1 MDLVTLGRTLGF
13 SFAAGVNL
21 YATVA
26 ILGLA
31 ARYGWVDLPPQ
42 FQAFNNSFIIGTA
55 IVLYLVEFF
64 ADKIPYFDSL
74 WDILHTAIRP
84 LGGALIAVTT
94 LGDASPGVEGLV
106 ALLGGTVAA
115 GSHLTK
121 TSTRAVAN
129 ASPEPV
135 SNWALSFGEDVF
147 VVGLGY
153 LALAHPIA
161 ALVDRR
167 GPPDTDR
174 DLCGGDCADGETL
187 VRTVANHRPRRRH
200 LEAHADPEAHFVGAE
215 IVAKRKRRH
224 PTVREHLVIAVAG
237 IGNEVAGVQRHAA
250 AERRDRRGV
259 IQKREASVREHTR
272 QSIEA
277 RHVRRQ
283 PRDTSRGLGVQAAAL
298 PTRSSIECRPARR
311 TRTR

>member
-42 FQAFNNSFIIGTA
+42 FQAFNNPLIIGTA
-55 IVLYLVEFF
+55 LVLYLVEFF

-74 WDILHTAIRP
+74 WDMLHTAIRP

-94 LGDASPGVEGLV
+94 LGEASPGVQGLV

-115 GSHLTK
+115 GSHFTK

-129 ASPEPV
+129 TSPEPA
-135 SNWALSFGEDVF
+135 SNWALSFSEDVF

-161 ALVDRR
+161 ALIVA
-167 GPPDTDR
+167 GVLLILIVTF
-174 DLCGGDCADGETL
+174 AAVI
-187 VRTVANHRPRRRH
+187 VRTVRRWFSRRR
-200 LEAHADPEAHFVGAE
+200 V
-215 IVAKRKRRH
+215 
-224 PTVREHLVIAVAG
+224 
-237 IGNEVAGVQRHAA
+237 AA
-250 AERRDRRGV
+250 A
-259 IQKREASVREHTR
+259 T
-272 QSIEA
+272 
-277 RHVRRQ
+277 
-283 PRDTSRGLGVQAAAL
+283 
-298 PTRSSIECRPARR
+298 
-311 TRTR
+311 

>member
-1 MDLVTLGRTLGF
+1 LFLKTRQSLLMDLVTLGRTLGF

-42 FQAFNNSFIIGTA
+42 FQAFNNPLIIGTA
-55 IVLYLVEFF
+55 LVLYLVEFF

-94 LGDASPGVEGLV
+94 LGEASPGVEGLV
-106 ALLGGTVAA
+106 AVLGGTVAA

-129 ASPEPV
+129 TSPEPA
-135 SNWALSFGEDVF
+135 SNWVLSFGEDVF

-161 ALVDRR
+161 ALV
-167 GPPDTDR
+167 
-174 DLCGGDCADGETL
+174 
-187 VRTVANHRPRRRH
+187 
-200 LEAHADPEAHFVGAE
+200 
-215 IVAKRKRRH
+215 
-224 PTVREHLVIAVAG
+224 
-237 IGNEVAGVQRHAA
+237 VAGVLLILILVFAAVIARTVRRWFSRRRVAA
-250 AERRDRRGV
+250 A
-259 IQKREASVREHTR
+259 T
-272 QSIEA
+272 
-277 RHVRRQ
+277 
-283 PRDTSRGLGVQAAAL
+283 
-298 PTRSSIECRPARR
+298 
-311 TRTR
+311 

>member
-31 ARYGWVDLPPQ
+31 ARYGWVDLPAQ
-42 FQAFNNSFIIGTA
+42 FQVFNNGFVIGTA

-74 WDILHTAIRP
+74 WDLIHTAIRP
-84 LGGALIAVTT
+84 LGGALIAVAT

-121 TSTRAVAN
+121 TSTRAMAN
-129 ASPEPV
+129 TSPEPV
-135 SNWALSFGEDVF
+135 SNWALSVAEDVF

-153 LALAHPIA
+153 LALEHPIA
-161 ALVDRR
+161 ALV
-167 GPPDTDR
+167 
-174 DLCGGDCADGETL
+174 
-187 VRTVANHRPRRRH
+187 
-200 LEAHADPEAHFVGAE
+200 
-215 IVAKRKRRH
+215 
-224 PTVREHLVIAVAG
+224 
-237 IGNEVAGVQRHAA
+237 VAGVLLVLIVVFAA
-250 AERRDRRGV
+250 VIIRTVKRWFWRRRV
-259 IQKREASVREHTR
+259 A
-272 QSIEA
+272 
-277 RHVRRQ
+277 
-283 PRDTSRGLGVQAAAL
+283 PAA
-298 PTRSSIECRPARR
+298 
-311 TRTR
+311 

>member
-42 FQAFNNSFIIGTA
+42 FQSFNNSFIIGTA

-74 WDILHTAIRP
+74 WDMLHTAIRP

-94 LGDASPGVEGLV
+94 LGEASPGVEGLV

-129 ASPEPV
+129 TSPEPA

-161 ALVDRR
+161 ALIVA
-167 GPPDTDR
+167 GV
-174 DLCGGDCADGETL
+174 LLAL
-187 VRTVANHRPRRRH
+187 IVIFAAVIVRTVRRWFSRRRM
-200 LEAHADPEAHFVGAE
+200 P
-215 IVAKRKRRH
+215 
-224 PTVREHLVIAVAG
+224 
-237 IGNEVAGVQRHAA
+237 AA
-250 AERRDRRGV
+250 A
-259 IQKREASVREHTR
+259 T
-272 QSIEA
+272 
-277 RHVRRQ
+277 
-283 PRDTSRGLGVQAAAL
+283 
-298 PTRSSIECRPARR
+298 
-311 TRTR
+311 

>member
-42 FQAFNNSFIIGTA
+42 YQVFNNGFVIGTA

-64 ADKIPYFDSL
+64 ADKIPYFDSF
-74 WDILHTAIRP
+74 WDLIHTAIRP
-84 LGGALIAVTT
+84 LGGALIAVAT

-129 ASPEPV
+129 TSPEPV
-135 SNWALSFGEDVF
+135 SNWALSVAEDVF

-153 LALAHPIA
+153 LALEHPIA
-161 ALVDRR
+161 ALV
-167 GPPDTDR
+167 
-174 DLCGGDCADGETL
+174 
-187 VRTVANHRPRRRH
+187 
-200 LEAHADPEAHFVGAE
+200 
-215 IVAKRKRRH
+215 
-224 PTVREHLVIAVAG
+224 
-237 IGNEVAGVQRHAA
+237 VAGVLLGPDRGLCCRHHPDGEAMVRA
-250 AERRDRRGV
+250 PASGAGDLTIRTSRRDRSGLRCRRASRRG
-259 IQKREASVREHTR
+259 RAPAS
-272 QSIEA
+272 SC
-277 RHVRRQ
+277 
-283 PRDTSRGLGVQAAAL
+283 PRTPGDVGSR
-298 PTRSSIECRPARR
+298 CRP
-311 TRTR
+311 